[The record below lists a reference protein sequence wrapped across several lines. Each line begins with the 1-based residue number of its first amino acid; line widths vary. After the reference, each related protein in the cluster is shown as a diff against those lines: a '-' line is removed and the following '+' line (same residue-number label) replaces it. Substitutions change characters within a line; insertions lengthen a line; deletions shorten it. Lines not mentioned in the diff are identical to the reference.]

1 VSPAKTSPWP
11 TRQRESRDHRAALP
25 LTGERELM
33 DHASKRADDP
43 HELELLTE
51 QVRRHPTL
59 LGFGKLVWQTVS
71 RPLREPI
78 GLLLAAV
85 LVGLALWGGSGA
97 VPLLSYAFDGWR
109 PFQDPTGRP
118 EVLPGIPWDQEW
130 IAYAIGVV
138 LLVLV
143 PCALIRWRFKH
154 DLRDYGL
161 GLPEQRS
168 VRLSLFT
175 AVVLAVASLP
185 LFVLSAGDESMQA
198 TYPLYRGPLEGLDF
212 VVYELGYLSFF
223 LVIEFVFRGLLLL
236 GLVNVRERNAPPDR
250 AQERGGL
257 PIGFYAI
264 FVAGAVYTAWHLSKP
279 TPELLGT
286 LVWGPVAGAVVLATR
301 SIWPVVVVH
310 WLLNVVLDR
319 LLLG

>member
-1 VSPAKTSPWP
+1 MA
-11 TRQRESRDHRAALP
+11 RSRNRAGA
-25 LTGERELM
+25 R
-33 DHASKRADDP
+33 D
-43 HELELLTE
+43 LEMFTDE
-51 QVRRHPTL
+51 VRRRPTL
-59 LGFGKLVWQTVS
+59 AGFARLVWRMVS

-78 GLLLAAV
+78 GLLLATV
-85 LVGLALWGGSGA
+85 LVGLALWGGNGA
-97 VPLLSYAFDGWR
+97 IPLLGYAFDGWR

-118 EVLPGIPWDQEW
+118 NVLPGIPWDQEW

-138 LLVLV
+138 LLVVV
-143 PCALIRWRFKH
+143 PCAVIRWGFKH

-168 VRLSLFT
+168 VRLSLFS
-175 AVVLAVASLP
+175 AAVLAVASLP
-185 LFVLSAGDESMQA
+185 LFVLSTGDESMQA

-212 VVYELGYLSFF
+212 VFYELGYLLFF

-236 GLVNVRERNAPPDR
+236 GLINVRERDAPP
-250 AQERGGL
+250 AGGERGPL

-264 FVAGAVYTAWHLSKP
+264 FVATLVYTAWHLGKP